1 MRPPPAATRRPR
13 QHLWW
18 RWRLPMMTGG
28 SGSKKRARRTR
39 KPDPTAL
46 LTDDLLVEILAR
58 VPYRSLCRC
67 RCVSKRWRALISH
80 PDHRARLPQT
90 LAGIFYHGPVAVGC
104 GGSPEST
111 STSNCFASVPGTA
124 PPLIHTSF
132 SFLPDR
138 EREELVLV
146 DSCNGLILFRCY
158 RFPDEGEFDYLVLNP
173 ATEKWVAVPITRR
186 WSSKVQTVHLGFDPA
201 VSSHFHVF
209 EFQVDIDDD
218 DYDAG
223 DGHVLGV
230 KIYLSATGVWSHRQS
245 GWSMEI
251 SFELDLKSVF
261 LDGMLYVIARESV
274 VGSVDVEGKTWRI
287 INFPRSKD
295 SRFYDTGGGF
305 IDLSQGR
312 LHLANDDDMVGDKL
326 AIWVLEDKDN
336 EQWTL
341 KHTVRYKHLVRR
353 KHVHFGFHEF
363 IVVAIHPDRNMVFF
377 VFGLEK
383 TLISYNM
390 DSGKVSI
397 IRNLGRTCNEHFL
410 PYVPLFSN
418 SLPDGGNREP
428 AI

>member
-1 MRPPPAATRRPR
+1 M
-13 QHLWW
+13 
-18 RWRLPMMTGG
+18 
-28 SGSKKRARRTR
+28 
-39 KPDPTAL
+39 
-46 LTDDLLVEILAR
+46 
-58 VPYRSLCRC
+58 
-67 RCVSKRWRALISH
+67 
-80 PDHRARLPQT
+80 
-90 LAGIFYHGPVAVGC
+90 
-104 GGSPEST
+104 
-111 STSNCFASVPGTA
+111 
-124 PPLIHTSF
+124 
-132 SFLPDR
+132 
-138 EREELVLV
+138 
-146 DSCNGLILFRCY
+146 
-158 RFPDEGEFDYLVLNP
+158 
-173 ATEKWVAVPITRR
+173 
-186 WSSKVQTVHLGFDPA
+186 
-201 VSSHFHVF
+201 
-209 EFQVDIDDD
+209 DIDDD